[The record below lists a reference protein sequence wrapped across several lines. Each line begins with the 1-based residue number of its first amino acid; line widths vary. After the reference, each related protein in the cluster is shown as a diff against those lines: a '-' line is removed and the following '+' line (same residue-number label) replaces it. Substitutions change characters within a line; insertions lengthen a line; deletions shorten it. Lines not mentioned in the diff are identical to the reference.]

1 MFCWGLRE
9 VTAPC
14 WSRRLE
20 GLGFGIHQLRNRC
33 SPHGRGPVPTPA
45 TWTCRRRPWC
55 LLGAPSLPRKGWGA
69 SIATAA
75 DPTGRRLFGGR
86 YPRAALRWPSAPWT
100 KTCPWGPLGLFSF
113 RPSGASGRSRT
124 TEVNSRRRSSDCA
137 AAARTR
143 SEANSG
149 RGRVLW
155 LAGLAADERAEGT
168 RCGQPEPARA
178 RTHEADS
185 AGHRS
190 SDCAAAARTRSEAN
204 SGRGRVLWL
213 AGRAADERAEGPDA
227 GSRSRRGP
235 ERTKRIRLPAGV
247 RIAERTEGRVAR
259 RTPGGVGSFGWAD
272 AQRTGGPKDP
282 MRAAGAGEGQ
292 NARSGFGCPPE
303 FGLRSGR
310 KDA

>member
-33 SPHGRGPVPTPA
+33 SPHGRRPVPTPA
-45 TWTCRRRPWC
+45 TWTCRWGPWC

-86 YPRAALRWPSAPWT
+86 YPRAALRWPWAIFLS
-100 KTCPWGPLGLFSF
+100 PLRGE
-113 RPSGASGRSRT
+113 RPFGT
-124 TEVNSRRRSSDCA
+124 PEVDSRRRSSDCGA
-137 AAARTR
+137 AGRTR

-155 LAGLAADERAEGT
+155 LGRRAENG
-168 RCGQPEPARA
+168 
-178 RTHEADS
+178 
-185 AGHRS
+185 
-190 SDCAAAARTRSEAN
+190 
-204 SGRGRVLWL
+204 
-213 AGRAADERAEGPDA
+213 RAEGPDA
-227 GSRSRRGP
+227 
-235 ERTKRIRLPAGV
+235 
-247 RIAERTEGRVAR
+247 
-259 RTPGGVGSFGWAD
+259 
-272 AQRTGGPKDP
+272 
-282 MRAAGAGEGQ
+282 AAGAGEGQ
-292 NARSGFGCPPE
+292 NARSGFGWPGTPE

>member
-1 MFCWGLRE
+1 MFVG
-9 VTAPC
+9 
-14 WSRRLE
+14 
-20 GLGFGIHQLRNRC
+20 
-33 SPHGRGPVPTPA
+33 GPVAPTQGMGREHSDC
-45 TWTCRRRPWC
+45 CRPY
-55 LLGAPSLPRKGWGA
+55 GA
-69 SIATAA
+69 
-75 DPTGRRLFGGR
+75 
-86 YPRAALRWPSAPWT
+86 AAL
-100 KTCPWGPLGLFSF
+100 WGPLSQGCASLAL
-113 RPSGASGRSRT
+113 RPMDEDLSMGTPWAIFLSPLRGERRSRT